1 MLYCIAP
8 HLTNNYSTTEQLNDL
23 IEKIDHKILEMAVV
37 QYNNVRFGFVQPVD
51 IEKYED
57 LLIYK
62 KILLDKLLG
71 CNCLTDQFLL
81 MIVSK
86 LKKLIK

>member
-1 MLYCIAP
+1 MYSISPRLVD
-8 HLTNNYSTTEQLNDL
+8 NYSTTDSLNSL
-23 IEKIDHKILEMAVV
+23 IDAVDRRIV
-37 QYNNVRFGFVQPVD
+37 QIAIVEYNNVRFGFDQFVD
-51 IEKYED
+51 YEQYED

-71 CNCLTDQFLL
+71 CNCLQDQFLL
-81 MIVSK
+81 KIVSK